1 LAKNIMS
8 NSDQDQPGA
17 RPGQHHVNANTTM
30 ADRDPAAKAALDN
43 MARLKALRL
52 AREAN
57 TPQPAKAAPKARAKG
72 KKADE
77 KPKAL
82 SDWLASQQSG
92 GRRT

>member
-1 LAKNIMS
+1 MS
-8 NSDQDQPGA
+8 NSDQDRNGA
-17 RPGQHHVNANTTM
+17 RPGKAGNDANMTM

-57 TPQPAKAAPKARAKG
+57 APPQATKAAPGKARAKV

>member
-1 LAKNIMS
+1 MTK
-8 NSDQDQPGA
+8 SDRDQTGA
-17 RPGQHHVNANTTM
+17 RSGKGDVNMTL

-57 TPQPAKAAPKARAKG
+57 TPQPTKAAPAKARAKV

>member
-1 LAKNIMS
+1 MTK
-8 NSDQDQPGA
+8 SDRDHSGA
-17 RPGQHHVNANTTM
+17 RAGKADVNMTM

-52 AREAN
+52 AREAT
-57 TPQPAKAAPKARAKG
+57 TPPPAKAAPGKARTKV

-82 SDWLASQQSG
+82 SDWLASQQNG